1 MTTENSLLISVNID
15 DRILRLR
22 VAPKDEQAVRM
33 SAQLLNRRIDA
44 FRSFQATEP
53 IDRWSGAAFDWAG
66 DVLKQQRDNEK
77 TAPAVEEELKAL
89 EQLLAGV

>member
-53 IDRWSGAAFDWAG
+53 IDRLSWAALDMAG